1 MRAFAPLAL
10 ALCLA
15 LPAAAGEPT
24 LLLRSPSVSADH
36 VAFVYAGDVWIAD
49 RDGAHPRRLTVHP
62 GVESDPFLS
71 PDGAHVAF
79 TGHYDGNADVYVV
92 SVEGGQP
99 DRLTFHPTED
109 AVRGWTPEGEA
120 VLFRSG
126 RLTQSRRDRRIF
138 TVPLGGGMPAP
149 MAMPTADRAAVSP
162 DGKRVA
168 YVPFREAFQTW
179 KRYRGGRITPVW
191 ILDLATNDHVEIPH
205 ENGSDARPVWAGD
218 EVVFLSDRAGTMNVY
233 AYGTDGA
240 VRLLTDHDDM
250 DVKDAATHARTVVYE
265 QAGRLHELDLDSGE
279 QRTLDIHISPDLPH
293 MRPHREDAVPFIRSM
308 DISPTGVRAVF
319 GARGEVLTVPAEH
332 GDVRNLTRSVGV
344 HDRYPTWSP
353 DGAHVAYLSDADGEY
368 QLVIADQDG
377 LGEPRTL
384 PLGSPSFYYGVAW
397 SPDSE
402 RIAYT
407 DKRLN
412 LWVMELDRGKPVLV
426 DTDTYDH
433 PPRSIEPVWSPDGRW
448 IAYARRLDNHLR
460 AIFLYDVEGA
470 QTHQITDGMSDALA
484 PTFSRDGKLLY
495 FAASTNLALRTGWL
509 DMTSYERPQRRALY
523 VVVLDDDEPSPLL
536 PETGDEAVEEDGG
549 GKGSPKGKKKEE
561 EDDDAE
567 EEIVVVVDLD
577 GIDQRILAIPVEE
590 GDYRDLRAVEGG
602 KLLYI
607 DQQEA
612 GPVLKR
618 FDLEEEE
625 AATFLDGVTNFVVSA
640 DGNKVLYANAD
651 RQFGIVAAGEDA
663 PDDGGLLDLSG
674 MRIQVDPRAEATQI
688 FEDAWRIQRDF
699 FYDPDMHGIDWEA
712 MGDRYRPWIAHV
724 GHRDDLN
731 YVLGELIGELVVG
744 HAYRWGGDYPD
755 VSGPGGG
762 LLGAD
767 LDIDGGH
774 VRITRI
780 LGGLNWNPE
789 LRAPLTEPGVDVR
802 DGDYL
807 LAVNGV
813 PVGANPHAALEGTA
827 GVQTVLTVNSRPTTQ
842 GAREVTV
849 VPVGDETALR
859 HRDWVEANRLEV
871 DRMTGGRVAYV
882 YLPNTAWQGY
892 TSFNR
897 YFYAQLDREAVVI
910 DERYNGGG
918 SVADYIVD
926 MLARTVVNYNTT
938 REGEDYPSPLAV
950 IDGPKVMIVN
960 QDAGSGGDCLPH
972 YFRSRGLGKLV
983 GTRTWGGLIGIYDY
997 PALID
1002 GGMVTAPR
1010 IAFYGPD
1017 GTWTAENVGIY
1028 PDIEVE
1034 MTPREVIEGRD
1045 PQLEAAV
1052 EQVMFELKER
1062 DAHRPQRPEYP
1073 DYSK

>member
-1 MRAFAPLAL
+1 MRAWL
-10 ALCLA
+10 LCLLA
-15 LPAAAGEPT
+15 CLTTQAAAAEPT
-24 LLLRSPSVSADH
+24 LLLRSPSVSGDH
-36 VAFVYAGDVWIAD
+36 VAFVYAGDVWVAD
-49 RDGAHPRRLTVHP
+49 RDGAHPRRLTIHP

-71 PDGAHVAF
+71 PDGGHVAF

-92 SVEGGQP
+92 STAGGQP
-99 DRLTFHPTED
+99 ERLTFHPTDD
-109 AVRGWTPEGEA
+109 AVRGWTPDGDA

-126 RLTQSRRDRRIF
+126 RLTQSRRDYRIF
-138 TVPLGGGMPAP
+138 TVPVTGGMPEA
-149 MAMPTADRAAVSP
+149 MVMPTADRAAISP
-162 DGKRVA
+162 DGGRVA

-179 KRYRGGRITPVW
+179 KRYRGGRLTRIW
-191 ILDLATNDHVEIPH
+191 ILDLATNDHVEIPR
-205 ENGSDARPVWAGD
+205 EDGSDARPLWAGD
-218 EVVFLSDRAGTMNVY
+218 EVVFLSDRAATMNLY
-233 AYGTDGA
+233 AYGIDGA
-240 VRLLTDHDDM
+240 VRQLTDHDDL
-250 DVKDAATHARTVVYE
+250 DVKDAAVHGRTVVYE
-265 QAGRLHELDLDSGE
+265 QSGRLHELDLDSGQ

-293 MRPHREDAVPFIRSM
+293 MRPHREDAAPFIRSM
-308 DISPTGVRAVF
+308 DISPTGVRALF
-319 GARGEVLTVPAEH
+319 GARGEVLTVPAED
-332 GDVRNLTRSVGV
+332 GDVRNLTRTVGV
-344 HDRYPTWSP
+344 HERYPAWSP
-353 DGAHVAYLSDADGEY
+353 DGAHVAYLSDASGEY
-368 QLVIADQDG
+368 ELVIADQDG
-377 LGEPRTL
+377 LGESRTL
-384 PLGSPSFYYGVAW
+384 ALGDPTFYYGVAW

-412 LWVMELDRGKPVLV
+412 LWVMDLDAGKPVLV

-433 PPRSIEPVWSPDGRW
+433 PPRSIEPVWSPDGQW

-460 AIFLYDVEGA
+460 AVFLYDVEAGK
-470 QTHQITDGMSDALA
+470 THQITDGMSDATS

-495 FAASTNLALRTGWL
+495 FAASTNFALRTGWL

-523 VVVLDDDEPSPLL
+523 VVVLDEEEPSPLL
-536 PETGDEAVEEDGG
+536 PEAGDEAVE
-549 GKGSPKGKKKEE
+549 PEE
-561 EDDDAE
+561 EE
-567 EEIVVVVDLD
+567 EEEEEVVVVVDLE
-577 GIDQRILAIPVEE
+577 GIDQRILALPVEE

-602 KLLYI
+602 KLLYV
-607 DQQEA
+607 DQLDA
-612 GPVLKR
+612 GPVLRR
-618 FDLEEEE
+618 FDLEEQE
-625 AATFLDGVTNFVVSA
+625 ATEFLDGVTHYVVSA
-640 DGNKVLYANAD
+640 DGNKVLYANGD

-663 PDDGGLLDLSG
+663 PDDGGVLDLSG
-674 MRIQVDPRAEATQI
+674 LRVQVDPRAEAVQI

-699 FYDPDMHGIDWEA
+699 FYDPGMHGIDWEA
-712 MGDRYRPWIAHV
+712 MGERYRPWVAHV

-731 YVLGELIGELVVG
+731 YLLGELIGELVVG

-767 LDIDGGH
+767 IEVVDGH
-774 VRITRI
+774 VRIARI

-789 LRAPLTEPGVDVR
+789 MRAPLTEPGVDV
-802 DGDYL
+802 DEGDYL

-813 PVGANPHAALEGTA
+813 PVGANPYAALEGTA
-827 GVQTVLTVNSRPTTQ
+827 GVQTVLTVNARPIAR

-849 VPVGDETALR
+849 VPIGDETALR
-859 HRDWVEANRLEV
+859 HRDWVEANRRAV
-871 DRMTGGRVAYV
+871 DRMTDGRVAYV

-897 YFYAQLDREAVVI
+897 YFYAQLDREAVII

-926 MLARTVVNYNTT
+926 MLGRTVINYNAT
-938 REGEDYPSPLAV
+938 REGADYPSPLAV
-950 IDGPKVMIVN
+950 IDGPMVMIVN

-1052 EQVMFELKER
+1052 EQVMIELKER
-1062 DAHRPQRPEYP
+1062 DTGGPERPEYP